1 MSSSN
6 SSEQR
11 SFLLPDWNN
20 THTVIETDR
29 EGSTDTMST
38 SQPGKQERKGSFFKL
53 IDSFASEIGTLK
65 KEMGKK
71 TEPAEGDH
79 NTDTLLGLGE
89 EVGGLFLQAS
99 PCAGMGAGLARAR
112 DSGYDSL
119 HRRLSVLDRL
129 VQTHAVWLQLGL
141 SHQDAIHILQSQPTG
156 TFVVRKSTSLQRKVI
171 SLRMDKESAVPVKD
185 FPVKES
191 QYTFSLVGS
200 GLSFADLFRLV
211 AFCCISR
218 DVLPFTLKLP
228 EAIASA
234 RTSADLEEVAKL
246 GAGFWDAQCCHR
258 RKDSVSLSGI
268 AAPERPPPPA
278 QRPVSSATNPGRP
291 RLLTRTPSELECCQ
305 PNGALCFINPLFIKV
320 HQPDGDHSTASN
332 PSGTAKQ
339 GLREETV
346 SDSLET
352 NNTDTQHPCSH
363 QVCSSEKSDSSQFA
377 QSNLQSLDRNTGL
390 PDIDSQTSISSS
402 QKLSPADSVPRS
414 PPPRPPPPR
423 IVLQRSAPPLQQ
435 RSMPEK
441 IAWIN
446 VPNEKMEE
454 RERERGSLLSRLGSS
469 LSISP
474 SSSPPKRFSISSPIS
489 IPLPSLPISLSSLS
503 SSPRRAKASP
513 SSSQED
519 AQCHLALEDQTI
531 EKALI
536 RAGLSRCNATRTST
550 QDSSS
555 PPDPSLMTSSK
566 EADETG
572 GEEEEVGEECS
583 GCGQRLSDMSLST
596 DSSDSLDFSQSS
608 AFFLPPLHDPS
619 PPTVADFNTHLPL
632 SLPPSQLPYCSM
644 EDDDDEEDEEEEE
657 PDYGV
662 SLESDQDQ
670 DQDLTMVPPGH
681 RTKRRPSASAL
692 VLQKALRGHLRKMSG
707 VFNSLLTPEKRAI
720 RRVLELSRDKGSYFG
735 CLVQD
740 YLSYMSEGAGTQAWQ
755 GYASGLELLQTLRQF
770 ITQMKSYLRQSS
782 ELEPPL
788 ESLIPEDQIDQVLEK
803 AMHKCLL
810 KSLKPVV
817 SAALQEFQ
825 VRSGEWQELKENL
838 ALAKARQPQEMGVA
852 DTLPPDPVA
861 IEKIKHKFHTMSKL
875 YSPEKKVS
883 MLLRVCKLIYTIMED
898 NSGRLYGADDF
909 LPMLT
914 YVLAQC
920 DMPQLDNEILYM
932 MELLDPS
939 LLHGEG
945 GYYLTSAY
953 GAMSLIRNFQEEQA
967 ARVLSS
973 ETRNTLHQWH
983 RRRTTQRSAPSI
995 DDFQNYLRVA
1005 LQELDS
1011 GCTAKT
1017 IQVRPYAS
1025 VEEVC
1030 RLCAQ
1035 KFKVSDPEN
1044 YGLFLLMEG
1053 SSQQLAPDTHPQKI
1067 KAELLSRTQATPF
1080 HFVFRRV
1087 AKSDASPTDPPDLT
1101 PNLNSL
1107 TVAADPHANIN
1118 QLSIDMSAPSRQPTL
1133 SSGLSPTLSLSLPP
1147 SHINSNTI
1155 SL

>member
-1 MSSSN
+1 MSNLFNTTDPLADSSAG
-6 SSEQR
+6 
-11 SFLLPDWNN
+11 
-20 THTVIETDR
+20 TDR
-29 EGSTDTMST
+29 EACTDNMST
-38 SQPGKQERKGSFFKL
+38 STTGQPCKQERKGSFFKL
-53 IDSFASEIGTLK
+53 IDSFAWEIGTLK

-79 NTDTLLGLGE
+79 KTDTLLGLGE

-99 PCAGMGAGLARAR
+99 PCSGMGAGLAGAR

-129 VQTHAVWLQLGL
+129 VHT
-141 SHQDAIHILQSQPTG
+141 HILQSRPTG
-156 TFVVRKSTSLQRKVI
+156 TFVVRKSTSLQKKVI
-171 SLRMDKESAVPVKD
+171 SLRMDKNYTVPVKD

-191 QYTFSLVGS
+191 QYTFSLEGS

-246 GAGFWDAQCCHR
+246 GAGFWDAQLCHR
-258 RKDSVSLSGI
+258 RKGSLSLSGI
-268 AAPERPPPPA
+268 AAPDRPPPPA
-278 QRPVSSATNPGRP
+278 QRPVSLATIPGRP
-291 RLLTRTPSELECCQ
+291 QLRTRTPSELECCQ
-305 PNGALCFINPLFIKV
+305 SNGALCFINPLFLKV
-320 HQPDGDHSTASN
+320 HQPDSDDSSTSIL
-332 PSGTAKQ
+332 PGTAKQ
-339 GLREETV
+339 GLREEPI
-346 SDSLET
+346 SNSLET
-352 NNTDTQHPCSH
+352 NSKDTQHSGP
-363 QVCSSEKSDSSQFA
+363 QVCCSDHSDSSQSG
-377 QSNLQSLDRNTGL
+377 QSNLQSLGRTTELQDDNSETG
-390 PDIDSQTSISSS
+390 SSS
-402 QKLSPADSVPRS
+402 QKLSVADTVSRS

-423 IVLQRSAPPLQQ
+423 FAPRRSAPPLRK

-441 IAWIN
+441 IPWIN
-446 VPNEKMEE
+446 VPKDKGEE
-454 RERERGSLLSRLGSS
+454 RERGSSLLSRLGSS

-474 SSSPPKRFSISSPIS
+474 SSSPPKRLSISSPIS
-489 IPLPSLPISLSSLS
+489 IPRPSLPISLSSLS

-536 RAGLSRCNATRTST
+536 RAELSRRNLTRTPA

-555 PPDPSLMTSSK
+555 PPDPSLITTGK
-566 EADETG
+566 RAEVTG
-572 GEEEEVGEECS
+572 GEEEAVEECS
-583 GCGQRLSDMSLST
+583 GGGQRLSDMSIST

-632 SLPPSQLPYCSM
+632 SLPPSHLPYCSM
-644 EDDDDEEDEEEEE
+644 EEDDDDEDDEDEEE

-692 VLQKALRGHLRKMSG
+692 VLQNALRGHLRKMSG

-720 RRVLELSRDKGSYFG
+720 RRVMELSRDKGSYFG
-735 CLVQD
+735 SLVQD
-740 YLSYMSEGAGTQAWQ
+740 YLSYMGEGAGTQAWQ
-755 GYASGLELLQTLRQF
+755 GYASGLELVQTLRQF

-782 ELEPPL
+782 ELEPPI
-788 ESLIPEDQIDQVLEK
+788 ESLIPEDQIDRVLEK
-803 AMHKCLL
+803 AMHKCVL
-810 KSLKPVV
+810 KPLKPVV
-817 SAALQEFQ
+817 SVALKEFQ
-825 VRSGEWQELKENL
+825 VRSGAWQELKENL
-838 ALAKARQPQEMGVA
+838 SLAKARQPQEMGVA
-852 DTLPPDPVA
+852 DALPPDPLA

-875 YSPEKKVS
+875 YSPEKKVT

-973 ETRNTLHQWH
+973 ETRDTLHQWH

-1017 IQVRPYAS
+1017 LQVRPYAT

-1030 RLCAQ
+1030 QLCAY
-1035 KFKVSDPEN
+1035 KFKVPDPEN

-1053 SSQQLAPDTHPQKI
+1053 SSQQLAPDNHPQKI
-1067 KAELLSRTQATPF
+1067 KAELHSRSQATPF
-1080 HFVFRRV
+1080 HFVFRRI
-1087 AKSDASPTDPPDLT
+1087 ATSDTSPSAPLDPT
-1101 PNLNSL
+1101 PNLNDL
-1107 TVAADPHANIN
+1107 TVTSAAQANLN
-1118 QLSIDMSAPSRQPTL
+1118 ELSTDLSPPTPQPAL
-1133 SSGLSPTLSLSLPP
+1133 STGLSPALSLSLPP
-1147 SHINSNTI
+1147 SHLSGDSI
-1155 SL
+1155 SI

>member
-1 MSSSN
+1 
-6 SSEQR
+6 
-11 SFLLPDWNN
+11 
-20 THTVIETDR
+20 
-29 EGSTDTMST
+29 MST
-38 SQPGKQERKGSFFKL
+38 GTISHPCKQERKGSFLKL
-53 IDSFASEIGTLK
+53 IDSFAWEIGTLK

-79 NTDTLLGLGE
+79 KTDTLLGLGE

-99 PCAGMGAGLARAR
+99 PCAGIKAGLAGAR
-112 DSGYDSL
+112 DSGYDSF

-129 VQTHAVWLQLGL
+129 VHTHAVWLQLGL
-141 SHQDAIHILQSQPTG
+141 SHQEATHILQSQPTG
-156 TFVVRKSTSLQRKVI
+156 TFVMRRSTSLQRKVI
-171 SLRMDKESAVPVKD
+171 SLRMDKDSAVPVKD
-185 FPVKES
+185 FSVKES
-191 QYTFSLVGS
+191 QYTFSLEGS

-234 RTSADLEEVAKL
+234 RTSADLEAVAKL
-246 GAGFWDAQCCHR
+246 GAGFWDAQLCHR
-258 RKDSVSLSGI
+258 RTGSVSSSGTT
-268 AAPERPPPPA
+268 APDRPPPPA
-278 QRPVSSATNPGRP
+278 HRTVSSATSPGPPQLR
-291 RLLTRTPSELECCQ
+291 TRTPSELECCQ
-305 PNGALCFINPLFIKV
+305 SNGALCFINPLFLKV
-320 HQPDGDHSTASN
+320 HQPDSATSDPVGA
-332 PSGTAKQ
+332 AEQ
-339 GLREETV
+339 GLRENPV
-346 SDSLET
+346 SNSLET
-352 NNTDTQHPCSH
+352 NKDTQLCCSNSP
-363 QVCSSEKSDSSQFA
+363 QVCSSDHGDSSQSG
-377 QSNLQSLDRNTGL
+377 QSNPQSLGSTELKDDNSET
-390 PDIDSQTSISSS
+390 SSS
-402 QKLSPADSVPRS
+402 NQRPSAADGVPRS

-423 IVLQRSAPPLQQ
+423 FAVRSSAPPVRQ

-441 IAWIN
+441 ISWIN
-446 VPNEKMEE
+446 IPKEKVEE
-454 RERERGSLLSRLGSS
+454 RERGSSLLSRLGSS
-469 LSISP
+469 LNISP
-474 SSSPPKRFSISSPIS
+474 SSSPPKRLSISSPIS
-489 IPLPSLPISLSSLS
+489 IPRPSLPISLSSLS
-503 SSPRRAKASP
+503 SSPRRAKASPSP

-536 RAGLSRCNATRTST
+536 RAKLSQHNATRTPA
-550 QDSSS
+550 QESSS
-555 PPDPSLMTSSK
+555 PPQPSLMTTNK
-566 EADETG
+566 RAEVT
-572 GEEEEVGEECS
+572 GEEEEAGEECS
-583 GCGQRLSDMSLST
+583 GGGQRLSDMSLST

-632 SLPPSQLPYCSM
+632 SLPPSHLPYCSM
-644 EDDDDEEDEEEEE
+644 EEDDDDEDDEDEEE

-720 RRVLELSRDKGSYFG
+720 RRVVELSRDKGSYFG
-735 CLVQD
+735 SLVQD
-740 YLSYMSEGAGTQAWQ
+740 YLSYMGEGAGTQAWQ

-782 ELEPPL
+782 ELEPPI
-788 ESLIPEDQIDQVLEK
+788 ESLIPEDQIDRVLEK
-803 AMHKCLL
+803 AMHKCV
-810 KSLKPVV
+810 LKPLKLVV
-817 SAALQEFQ
+817 SMALHEFQ
-825 VRSGEWQELKENL
+825 VRSGAWLELKENL
-838 ALAKARQPQEMGVA
+838 SLAKARQPQEMGVS

-875 YSPEKKVS
+875 YSPEKKVT

-920 DMPQLDNEILYM
+920 DMPQLDDEILYM

-973 ETRNTLHQWH
+973 ETRDTLHQWH

-1017 IQVRPYAS
+1017 LQVRPYATA
-1025 VEEVC
+1025 EEVC
-1030 RLCAQ
+1030 QVCAY
-1035 KFKVSDPEN
+1035 KFKVPDPEN

-1067 KAELLSRTQATPF
+1067 KAELHSRSQAAPF
-1080 HFVFRRV
+1080 HFVFRRI
-1087 AKSDASPTDPPDLT
+1087 AKSNASASAPLDPT
-1101 PNLNSL
+1101 PNLNEL
-1107 TVAADPHANIN
+1107 TVTSDPPANLN
-1118 QLSIDMSAPSRQPTL
+1118 DLSIDLSAPSPQPAL
-1133 SSGLSPTLSLSLPP
+1133 SCGLSPSLSLSLPP
-1147 SHINSNTI
+1147 SHLNGDSI
-1155 SL
+1155 SI

>member
-1 MSSSN
+1 
-6 SSEQR
+6 
-11 SFLLPDWNN
+11 
-20 THTVIETDR
+20 
-29 EGSTDTMST
+29 MST
-38 SQPGKQERKGSFFKL
+38 SNISLPSKRDSKGSFFKVCVTL
-53 IDSFASEIGTLK
+53 SSQKHPYKQSCAQHASGRDCPSLTS
-65 KEMGKK
+65 
-71 TEPAEGDH
+71 
-79 NTDTLLGLGE
+79 

-99 PCAGMGAGLARAR
+99 PCAGIGGGLAGAR

-129 VQTHAVWLQLGL
+129 VHTHTVWLQLGL
-141 SHQDAIHILQSQPTG
+141 SHEEAMHILQNEPAG
-156 TFVVRKSTSLQRKVI
+156 TFVVRKSASLQKKVI
-171 SLRMDKESAVPVKD
+171 SLRMDKDSSVPVKD

-191 QYTFSLVGS
+191 QYTFSLEGS
-200 GLSFADLFRLV
+200 GLSFADLFRLM

-234 RTSADLEEVAKL
+234 RTFSDLEEVAKL
-246 GAGFWDAQCCHR
+246 GAGFWDVPLCRR
-258 RKDSVSLSGI
+258 RKSSVSLTGT
-268 AAPERPPPPA
+268 AAPDRPPPPA
-278 QRPVSSATNPGRP
+278 HRPVSSTATSGRP
-291 RLLTRTPSELECCQ
+291 RLQTRTPSELECCQ
-305 PNGALCFINPLFIKV
+305 ANGALCFINPLFLKV
-320 HQPDGDHSTASN
+320 HQPDDNQSFTPNIPDTGKNAELHTST
-332 PSGTAKQ
+332 
-339 GLREETV
+339 
-346 SDSLET
+346 
-352 NNTDTQHPCSH
+352 SH
-363 QVCSSEKSDSSQFA
+363 
-377 QSNLQSLDRNTGL
+377 
-390 PDIDSQTSISSS
+390 
-402 QKLSPADSVPRS
+402 KLSGLESVTRF

-423 IVLQRSAPPLQQ
+423 FTAQQTAPPVRQ

-441 IAWIN
+441 ICWIK
-446 VPNEKMEE
+446 EKVEE
-454 RERERGSLLSRLGSS
+454 RERGSSLLSRLGSS

-474 SSSPPKRFSISSPIS
+474 SSCPPKRLSISSPIS
-489 IPLPSLPISLSSLS
+489 IPRPSLPLSLPSLS
-503 SSPRRAKASP
+503 SSPRRTKASP
-513 SSSQED
+513 TSSLED
-519 AQCHLALEDQTI
+519 AQCQRALEDDTI
-531 EKALI
+531 EKALM
-536 RAGLSRCNATRTST
+536 RAKLSRQKAL
-550 QDSSS
+550 
-555 PPDPSLMTSSK
+555 PS
-566 EADETG
+566 
-572 GEEEEVGEECS
+572 EEERVDECS
-583 GCGQRLSDMSLST
+583 GGSQRLSDMSLST

-608 AFFLPPLHDPS
+608 AFFMPPMHDPS
-619 PPTVADFNTHLPL
+619 PPT
-632 SLPPSQLPYCSM
+632 
-644 EDDDDEEDEEEEE
+644 EDEDDEEEH
-657 PDYGV
+657 DYGV

-692 VLQKALRGHLRKMSG
+692 VLQKALRGHLRKVSG

-720 RRVLELSRDKGSYFG
+720 RKVVELSRDKSSYFG
-735 CLVQD
+735 SLVQD
-740 YLSYMSEGAGTQAWQ
+740 YLSYMGEGAGTQAWQ
-755 GYASGLELLQTLRQF
+755 GYDSGLDLLQTLRQF

-782 ELEPPL
+782 EMEPPI

-803 AMHKCLL
+803 AMHKCV
-810 KSLKPVV
+810 LKPLKAVV
-817 SAALQEFQ
+817 SSALQEFQ
-825 VRSGEWQELKENL
+825 IRSGEWQELKENL
-838 ALAKARQPQEMGVA
+838 SQAKARQPQEMGVA
-852 DTLPPDPVA
+852 DAQPPDTVA
-861 IEKIKHKFHTMSKL
+861 IEKIKHKFHTMCKL

-953 GAMSLIRNFQEEQA
+953 GAMSLIKNFQEEQA

-1017 IQVRPYAS
+1017 LQVQPYAT

-1030 RLCAQ
+1030 QLCAR

-1067 KAELLSRTQATPF
+1067 KAELHSRPQAGPF
-1080 HFVFRRV
+1080 YFVFRRV
-1087 AKSDASPTDPPDLT
+1087 
-1101 PNLNSL
+1101 LNSGF
-1107 TVAADPHANIN
+1107 NGN
-1118 QLSIDMSAPSRQPTL
+1118 Q
-1133 SSGLSPTLSLSLPP
+1133 
-1147 SHINSNTI
+1147 
-1155 SL
+1155 

>member
-1 MSSSN
+1 MSISSPRK
-6 SSEQR
+6 E
-11 SFLLPDWNN
+11 
-20 THTVIETDR
+20 
-29 EGSTDTMST
+29 
-38 SQPGKQERKGSFFKL
+38 ERKGSFFKL
-53 IDSFASEIGTLK
+53 IDSFAWEIGTLK

-71 TEPAEGDH
+71 TKPAEGDK
-79 NTDTLLGLGE
+79 TDPLLGLGD
-89 EVGGLFLQAS
+89 EVGGLFLPAS
-99 PCAGMGAGLARAR
+99 PRAGIGAGQAGAR

-129 VQTHAVWLQLGL
+129 VHTHAVWLQLSL
-141 SHQDAIHILQSQPTG
+141 SHQDATRILQSQPTG
-156 TFVVRKSTSLQRKVI
+156 TFVVRKSSSLQRKVL
-171 SLRMDKESAVPVKD
+171 SLRMDKDSEVPVKD
-185 FPVKES
+185 FLVKES
-191 QYTFSLVGS
+191 QYTFSLEGS

-246 GAGFWDAQCCHR
+246 GAGFWDAQVCNR
-258 RKDSVSLSGI
+258 RKGSASSAAVS
-268 AAPERPPPPA
+268 APSRPPPPLPRSVSLTISPE
-278 QRPVSSATNPGRP
+278 RPQ
-291 RLLTRTPSELECCQ
+291 LLTRTPSELECCQ
-305 PNGALCFINPLFIKV
+305 SNGALCFINPLFIKV
-320 HQPDGDHSTASN
+320 HQPEGDHDTTSD
-332 PSGTAKQ
+332 PSKQ
-339 GLREETV
+339 GLTEELV
-346 SDSLET
+346 SNSQET
-352 NNTDTQHPCSH
+352 NNKDPQHSERGCP
-363 QVCSSEKSDSSQFA
+363 QVCSSEHSEGGQSD
-377 QSNLQSLDRNTGL
+377 QSNLHSLSENTEVQ
-390 PDIDSQTSISSS
+390 DDTSETSSSDQKRSDSIS
-402 QKLSPADSVPRS
+402 RS
-414 PPPRPPPPR
+414 PPPRPPPPHFA
-423 IVLQRSAPPLQQ
+423 QRRPGPPPRQ

-441 IAWIN
+441 IPWIK
-446 VPNEKMEE
+446 VPKEKVEE
-454 RERERGSLLSRLGSS
+454 RERGSSLLSRLGSS

-474 SSSPPKRFSISSPIS
+474 SSSPPKRLSISSPIS
-489 IPLPSLPISLSSLS
+489 IPRPSLPISLSSLS
-503 SSPRRAKASP
+503 SSPRRTKASP
-513 SSSQED
+513 SSSLED
-519 AQCHLALEDQTI
+519 AQCHLALEEQTI
-531 EKALI
+531 EKALL
-536 RAGLSRCNATRTST
+536 RAKLSQQNSSKTPN

-555 PPDPSLMTSSK
+555 PSDPSLLTTRK
-566 EADETG
+566 VAELTR
-572 GEEEEVGEECS
+572 GEEETREECS
-583 GCGQRLSDMSLST
+583 GGGQRLSDMSLST
-596 DSSDSLDFSQSS
+596 DSSDSLDFSQCS

-632 SLPPSQLPYCSM
+632 SIPPSHLPYCSM
-644 EDDDDEEDEEEEE
+644 EEDDDDEDDEDEEE

-670 DQDLTMVPPGH
+670 DQDLTMVPPNH
-681 RTKRRPSASAL
+681 RVKRRPSASAL
-692 VLQKALRGHLRKMSG
+692 VLQKALKGRLRKMSG

-720 RRVLELSRDKGSYFG
+720 RRVVELSRDRGTYFG

-740 YLSYMSEGAGTQAWQ
+740 YLSYMGEGAGTQAWQ
-755 GYASGLELLQTLRQF
+755 GYAGGLELLQTIRQF

-782 ELEPPL
+782 ELEPPI

-803 AMHKCLL
+803 AMHKCV
-810 KSLKPVV
+810 LKPLKPIV
-817 SAALQEFQ
+817 SVALKEFQ

-838 ALAKARQPQEMGVA
+838 SLAKAKHPQEMGVA

-861 IEKIKHKFHTMSKL
+861 LEKIKHKFHTMSKL
-875 YSPEKKVS
+875 YSPEKKVT

-973 ETRNTLHQWH
+973 ETRDTLHQWH
-983 RRRTTQRSAPSI
+983 RRRTMQRSAPSI

-1017 IQVRPYAS
+1017 LQVRPYGT

-1030 RLCAQ
+1030 QLCAQ

-1044 YGLFLLMEG
+1044 YGLFLLVEG

-1067 KAELLSRTQATPF
+1067 KAELHSRSQATPF
-1080 HFVFRRV
+1080 HFVYRRV
-1087 AKSDASPTDPPDLT
+1087 AASSSDSSSSAPLDTRS
-1101 PNLNSL
+1101 NLNNL
-1107 TVAADPHANIN
+1107 TVTSDPKANLN
-1118 QLSIDMSAPSRQPTL
+1118 DLSIDLSDSSLQPAL
-1133 SSGLSPTLSLSLPP
+1133 NQGLSRPLSLSLPP
-1147 SHINSNTI
+1147 SHLNGNSI
-1155 SL
+1155 SI

>member
-1 MSSSN
+1 
-6 SSEQR
+6 
-11 SFLLPDWNN
+11 
-20 THTVIETDR
+20 
-29 EGSTDTMST
+29 MST
-38 SQPGKQERKGSFFKL
+38 STISQPCKQERKGSFFKL
-53 IDSFASEIGTLK
+53 IDSFAWEIGTLK

-71 TEPAEGDH
+71 KEPQEDH
-79 NTDTLLGLGE
+79 KTDPLLGLGE

-99 PCAGMGAGLARAR
+99 PCAGIGVGLAGAR

-129 VQTHAVWLQLGL
+129 VHTHAVWLQLGL
-141 SHQDAIHILQSQPTG
+141 SHQDAMRVLQSQPTG
-156 TFVVRKSTSLQRKVI
+156 TFVVRKSSSLQRKVI
-171 SLRMDKESAVPVKD
+171 SVRMNKDSVVPVKD

-234 RTSADLEEVAKL
+234 KTSADLEVVAKL
-246 GAGFWDAQCCHR
+246 GAGFWDAQACHR
-258 RKDSVSLSGI
+258 RKGSVSYSGI
-268 AAPERPPPPA
+268 AAPERPPPP
-278 QRPVSSATNPGRP
+278 VSSATSPGRP
-291 RLLTRTPSELECCQ
+291 RLLTRTPSDLECSQ
-305 PNGALCFINPLFIKV
+305 SNGALCFINPLFIKV
-320 HQPDGDHSTASN
+320 HQPDGDHSTTSN
-332 PSGTAKQ
+332 PSGTAKR
-339 GLREETV
+339 GLREEPV
-346 SDSLET
+346 SDILET
-352 NNTDTQHPCSH
+352 NNKDSQHACGDSP
-363 QVCSSEKSDSSQFA
+363 QVSSSDQSDSSQSG
-377 QSNLQSLDRNTGL
+377 QGDLQSFDRNTELQDDNG
-390 PDIDSQTSISSS
+390 QTSSSS
-402 QKLSPADSVPRS
+402 GQKISAKDSVRRS
-414 PPPRPPPPR
+414 PPPRPPLPL
-423 IVLQRSAPPLQQ
+423 IVSQRSAPVLRQ

-441 IAWIN
+441 IPWIN
-446 VPNEKMEE
+446 VPKEKAEE
-454 RERERGSLLSRLGSS
+454 RERGSSLLSRLGSS

-474 SSSPPKRFSISSPIS
+474 SSSPPKRLNISSPIS
-489 IPLPSLPISLSSLS
+489 IPRPSLAISLSSLS
-503 SSPRRAKASP
+503 SSPRRVKASP

-531 EKALI
+531 QKALM
-536 RAGLSRCNATRTST
+536 RARLCQLNATNTPA
-550 QDSSS
+550 QESSS
-555 PPDPSLMTSSK
+555 PIDPTLMTTSK
-566 EADETG
+566 QAGVTG
-572 GEEEEVGEECS
+572 GDEEEAGEECS
-583 GCGQRLSDMSLST
+583 GGGQRLSDMSLST
-596 DSSDSLDFSQSS
+596 DSSDSLDLSQSS
-608 AFFLPPLHDPS
+608 VFFLPALHDPS
-619 PPTVADFNTHLPL
+619 PPTVADFDTHLPL
-632 SLPPSQLPYCSM
+632 SLPPSHLPCCSTEDDDDD
-644 EDDDDEEDEEEEE
+644 EDDDDEEEA
-657 PDYGV
+657 DYGV

-720 RRVLELSRDKGSYFG
+720 RRVVELSRDKGSYFG

-740 YLSYMSEGAGTQAWQ
+740 YLSYMGEGAGTQAWQ
-755 GYASGLELLQTLRQF
+755 SYASGLELLQTLRQF

-782 ELEPPL
+782 ELEPPI
-788 ESLIPEDQIDQVLEK
+788 ESLIPEDQIDRVLEK
-803 AMHKCLL
+803 AMHKCIL
-810 KSLKPVV
+810 KTLKPVV
-817 SAALQEFQ
+817 SVALQEFQ
-825 VRSGEWQELKENL
+825 VRSGEWQELRENL

-852 DTLPPDPVA
+852 DTPPPDPVA

-875 YSPEKKVS
+875 YSPEKKVT

-973 ETRNTLHQWH
+973 ETRDTLHQWH

-1017 IQVRPYAS
+1017 LQVRPYAS

-1035 KFKVSDPEN
+1035 KFKVADPEN

-1067 KAELLSRTQATPF
+1067 KAELHSRSQATPF
-1080 HFVFRRV
+1080 HFVFRRL
-1087 AKSDASPTDPPDLT
+1087 ANGNASSPAPLDLLSNLNDLT
-1101 PNLNSL
+1101 VTSDPKANLN
-1107 TVAADPHANIN
+1107 N
-1118 QLSIDMSAPSRQPTL
+1118 LSMDLSAPSSQLAL
-1133 SSGLSPTLSLSLPP
+1133 SSGLSPSLGLSLPP
-1147 SHINSNTI
+1147 SHLNGNSI
-1155 SL
+1155 SI

>member
-1 MSSSN
+1 
-6 SSEQR
+6 
-11 SFLLPDWNN
+11 
-20 THTVIETDR
+20 
-29 EGSTDTMST
+29 
-38 SQPGKQERKGSFFKL
+38 
-53 IDSFASEIGTLK
+53 
-65 KEMGKK
+65 MGNK

-99 PCAGMGAGLARAR
+99 PCAGMGAGPAGAR

-129 VQTHAVWLQLGL
+129 VHTHAVWLQLGL
-141 SHQDAIHILQSQPTG
+141 SRHNATRILQSQPTG
-156 TFVVRKSTSLQRKVI
+156 TFVVRKSSSLQKKVI
-171 SLRMDKESAVPVKD
+171 SLRMDKDSAVPVKD

-191 QYTFSLVGS
+191 QYTFSLEGS

-246 GAGFWDAQCCHR
+246 GAGFWEGNQLCH
-258 RKDSVSLSGI
+258 KTKGSVSGI
-268 AAPERPPPPA
+268 GAPDRPPPPS
-278 QRPVSSATNPGRP
+278 QSTVSLATTPGYPQLR
-291 RLLTRTPSELECCQ
+291 TRTPSELDCCQ
-305 PNGALCFINPLFIKV
+305 SNGALCFINPLFIKV
-320 HQPDGDHSTASN
+320 HQPDGDTASGS
-332 PSGTAKQ
+332 SGTTKQ
-339 GLREETV
+339 GLREEPVRSNLDT
-346 SDSLET
+346 D
-352 NNTDTQHPCSH
+352 NKDTQRSDD
-363 QVCSSEKSDSSQFA
+363 CSSDHSDSSQA
-377 QSNLQSLDRNTGL
+377 RQSNLQSLGRNTGL
-390 PDIDSQTSISSS
+390 QDDNSESSNSSS
-402 QKLSPADSVPRS
+402 QKLSTADSVSRS
-414 PPPRPPPPR
+414 PPPRPPPPHFTSR
-423 IVLQRSAPPLQQ
+423 RSARPLRQ

-441 IAWIN
+441 ISWIN
-446 VPNEKMEE
+446 VPKEKVEE
-454 RERERGSLLSRLGSS
+454 RERERERGSSLLSRLGSS

-474 SSSPPKRFSISSPIS
+474 SSSPPKRLSISSPIS
-489 IPLPSLPISLSSLS
+489 IPRPSLPISLSSLS
-503 SSPRRAKASP
+503 SSPRRVKASP

-519 AQCHLALEDQTI
+519 AQCHLALEEQTI
-531 EKALI
+531 EKALK
-536 RAGLSRCNATRTST
+536 RAKLRNTSRTSD

-555 PPDPSLMTSSK
+555 PPDPSLTTSKPSVV
-566 EADETG
+566 A
-572 GEEEEVGEECS
+572 GEEEEAVKQCGS
-583 GCGQRLSDMSLST
+583 GGQRLSDMSIST

-632 SLPPSQLPYCSM
+632 SLPPPHLPYCSM
-644 EDDDDEEDEEEEE
+644 EEDDDDEDDEDEEE

-692 VLQKALRGHLRKMSG
+692 VLQKALRGQLRKMSG

-720 RRVLELSRDKGSYFG
+720 RRVVELSRDKGSYFG

-740 YLSYMSEGAGTQAWQ
+740 YLSYMGEGAGTQAWQ

-782 ELEPPL
+782 ELEPPI
-788 ESLIPEDQIDQVLEK
+788 ESLIPEDQIDRVLEK
-803 AMHKCLL
+803 AMHKCVL

-817 SAALQEFQ
+817 SVALQEFQ

-838 ALAKARQPQEMGVA
+838 SLAKARPPQEMGVA
-852 DTLPPDPVA
+852 DTLPPDPMA
-861 IEKIKHKFHTMSKL
+861 IEKIKHKFLTMSKL
-875 YSPEKKVS
+875 YSPEKKVT

-953 GAMSLIRNFQEEQA
+953 GAMSLIRNIQEEQA

-973 ETRNTLHQWH
+973 ETRDTLHQWH
-983 RRRTTQRSAPSI
+983 RRRTTQRSAPSF

-1017 IQVRPYAS
+1017 LQVRPYAT

-1030 RLCAQ
+1030 QLCAH

-1044 YGLFLLMEG
+1044 YSLFLVVEG

-1067 KAELLSRTQATPF
+1067 KAELHSRSQATPF

-1087 AKSDASPTDPPDLT
+1087 ANLKTSSSPAPPNPTLNLNDLT
-1101 PNLNSL
+1101 VTSDSQANLNDLSM
-1107 TVAADPHANIN
+1107 DP
-1118 QLSIDMSAPSRQPTL
+1118 SAPSAQPSL
-1133 SSGLSPTLSLSLPP
+1133 SLSPTLSLSLPP
-1147 SHINSNTI
+1147 SHLNGNSI
-1155 SL
+1155 SI

>member
-1 MSSSN
+1 
-6 SSEQR
+6 
-11 SFLLPDWNN
+11 
-20 THTVIETDR
+20 
-29 EGSTDTMST
+29 MST
-38 SQPGKQERKGSFFKL
+38 ISPPCKQEKRGSFFKL
-53 IDSFASEIGTLK
+53 IDSFAWEIGTLK

-71 TEPAEGDH
+71 TEQSEGD
-79 NTDTLLGLGE
+79 NKTDPLLGLGE
-89 EVGGLFLQAS
+89 EVGGLFLPAS
-99 PCAGMGAGLARAR
+99 PRAGIGAGQAGAR

-129 VQTHAVWLQLGL
+129 VHTHAVWLQLGL
-141 SHQDAIHILQSQPTG
+141 SHQHATRLLQSQPTA

-171 SLRMDKESAVPVKD
+171 SVRMDKDSEVPVKD

-191 QYTFSLVGS
+191 QYTFSLEGS

-246 GAGFWDAQCCHR
+246 GAGFWDAQFCHR
-258 RKDSVSLSGI
+258 RKVSASSAAI
-268 AAPERPPPPA
+268 AAPSRPPPPSP
-278 QRPVSSATNPGRP
+278 RPVSITTSPESP
-291 RLLTRTPSELECCQ
+291 QLQTRTPSELECCQ
-305 PNGALCFINPLFIKV
+305 SNGALCFINPLFIKV
-320 HQPDGDHSTASN
+320 HQPEGDHSTTSN
-332 PSGTAKQ
+332 PSGTVKKVQ
-339 GLREETV
+339 TEEPGGN
-346 SDSLET
+346 SLET
-352 NNTDTQHPCSH
+352 NNSEIQQCP
-363 QVCSSEKSDSSQFA
+363 QVCSSVHSDSD
-377 QSNLQSLDRNTGL
+377 QSGQSDLQSLSRNTKVK
-390 PDIDSQTSISSS
+390 DDSSETSNRKPSS
-402 QKLSPADSVPRS
+402 ADNIPRS
-414 PPPRPPPPR
+414 APPRPPPPHFA
-423 IVLQRSAPPLQQ
+423 QRGSGPPPRQ

-441 IAWIN
+441 ISWIK
-446 VPNEKMEE
+446 VPKDKAEE
-454 RERERGSLLSRLGSS
+454 RERGGSLLSRLGSS

-474 SSSPPKRFSISSPIS
+474 SSSPPKRLSISSPIS
-489 IPLPSLPISLSSLS
+489 IPRPSLPISLSSLS
-503 SSPRRAKASP
+503 SSPRRTKASP

-519 AQCHLALEDQTI
+519 AQCHLALEEQTI
-531 EKALI
+531 EKALL
-536 RAGLSRCNATRTST
+536 RARLSQQTSSKSPD

-555 PPDPSLMTSSK
+555 PSDPSQLTTRK
-566 EADETG
+566 RAELTG
-572 GEEEEVGEECS
+572 GEEEKGKECS
-583 GCGQRLSDMSLST
+583 GGGQRLSDMSLST
-596 DSSDSLDFSQSS
+596 DSSDSLDFSQCS

-619 PPTVADFNTHLPL
+619 PPTIADFNTHLPL
-632 SLPPSQLPYCSM
+632 SIPPSHLPYCSM
-644 EDDDDEEDEEEEE
+644 EEDDDDDDDEEEEE

-681 RTKRRPSASAL
+681 RTKRRPSAGAL
-692 VLQKALRGHLRKMSG
+692 VLQKALKGHLRKMSG

-720 RRVLELSRDKGSYFG
+720 RKVVELSRDRGTYFG

-740 YLSYMSEGAGTQAWQ
+740 YLSYMGEGAGTQAWQ

-770 ITQMKSYLRQSS
+770 ITQMKSYLQQSS
-782 ELEPPL
+782 ELEPPI

-803 AMHKCLL
+803 AMHKCV
-810 KSLKPVV
+810 LKPLKPIV
-817 SAALQEFQ
+817 SAALREFQ
-825 VRSGEWQELKENL
+825 VRNGEWQELKENL

-875 YSPEKKVS
+875 YSPEKKVT

-953 GAMSLIRNFQEEQA
+953 GAMSLIKNFQEEQA

-973 ETRNTLHQWH
+973 ETRDTLHQWH
-983 RRRTTQRSAPSI
+983 RRRTMQRSAPSF

-1017 IQVRPYAS
+1017 LQVRPYAT

-1030 RLCAQ
+1030 QLCAH

-1067 KAELLSRTQATPF
+1067 KAELHSRSQATPF

-1087 AKSDASPTDPPDLT
+1087 ASSNTSSSAPPDTT
-1101 PNLNSL
+1101 PNLNDLTATSDHRDNLNDLGRELSDPSL
-1107 TVAADPHANIN
+1107 QPA
-1118 QLSIDMSAPSRQPTL
+1118 LSL
-1133 SSGLSPTLSLSLPP
+1133 GLSPHLSLSLPP
-1147 SHINSNTI
+1147 SHLNGNSI
-1155 SL
+1155 SI

>member
-1 MSSSN
+1 
-6 SSEQR
+6 
-11 SFLLPDWNN
+11 
-20 THTVIETDR
+20 
-29 EGSTDTMST
+29 MST
-38 SQPGKQERKGSFFKL
+38 STTSQPCKQERKGSFFQL
-53 IDSFASEIGTLK
+53 IDSFAWEIGTLK

-71 TEPAEGDH
+71 AEPAEGDQT
-79 NTDTLLGLGE
+79 TDTLLGLDK
-89 EVGGLFLQAS
+89 EVEGLFLQAS
-99 PCAGMGAGLARAR
+99 PCAGIGAGLAGAR

-129 VQTHAVWLQLGL
+129 VHTHAVWLQLGL
-141 SHQDAIHILQSQPTG
+141 SHQDATRILQIQPTG
-156 TFVVRKSTSLQRKVI
+156 TFMVRKSTSLQRKVI
-171 SLRMDKESAVPVKD
+171 SLRMDKDSAVPVKD

-191 QYTFSLVGS
+191 QYTFSLEGS

-246 GAGFWDAQCCHR
+246 GTGFWDAQLCHR
-258 RKDSVSLSGI
+258 TKGSVSLAGI
-268 AAPERPPPPA
+268 AAPNRPSSTA
-278 QRPVSSATNPGRP
+278 QRSVSLATTPGRP
-291 RLLTRTPSELECCQ
+291 WLRTRTPSKLERCQ
-305 PNGALCFINPLFIKV
+305 SNGALCFINPLFIKV
-320 HQPDGDHSTASN
+320 HQTDGDDSTTSN

-339 GLREETV
+339 GHKEEPI
-346 SDSLET
+346 SNNLEIYNKDS
-352 NNTDTQHPCSH
+352 QHSCRDSP
-363 QVCSSEKSDSSQFA
+363 QVCSSDHSDSSQSG
-377 QSNLQSLDRNTGL
+377 QSSLQSLGRNTAQHST
-390 PDIDSQTSISSS
+390 DDNSETSSS
-402 QKLSPADSVPRS
+402 NQKLSAADSVSRS

-423 IVLQRSAPPLQQ
+423 FVPRHSAPPL

-441 IAWIN
+441 ISWIN
-446 VPNEKMEE
+446 IPKEKVEE
-454 RERERGSLLSRLGSS
+454 RERGSSLLSRLGSS

-474 SSSPPKRFSISSPIS
+474 SSSSPKRLSISSPIS
-489 IPLPSLPISLSSLS
+489 IPRPSLPISLSSLS
-503 SSPRRAKASP
+503 SSPHRAKASS

-536 RAGLSRCNATRTST
+536 RAKLSQHNATRTLA
-550 QDSSS
+550 QYSSS
-555 PPDPSLMTSSK
+555 PRDPSLMTTSK
-566 EADETG
+566 RAEVTG
-572 GEEEEVGEECS
+572 GEEEAGEECS
-583 GCGQRLSDMSLST
+583 GGGQRLSDMSLST

-619 PPTVADFNTHLPL
+619 PPTMADFNTHLPL
-632 SLPPSQLPYCSM
+632 SLPPSHMPYCSM
-644 EDDDDEEDEEEEE
+644 EEDEEDEDDEDDEDEDE

-670 DQDLTMVPPGH
+670 DQDLTMIPPGH

-720 RRVLELSRDKGSYFG
+720 RRVVELSRHKGSYFG

-740 YLSYMSEGAGTQAWQ
+740 YLSYMGEGAGTQAWQ

-770 ITQMKSYLRQSS
+770 ITQMKSYLQQSS
-782 ELEPPL
+782 ELEPPI
-788 ESLIPEDQIDQVLEK
+788 ESLIPEDQIDRVLEK
-803 AMHKCLL
+803 AMHKCV
-810 KSLKPVV
+810 LKPLKPMV
-817 SAALQEFQ
+817 SVALQEFQ
-825 VRSGEWQELKENL
+825 VRSGAWQELKENL
-838 ALAKARQPQEMGVA
+838 LLAKARHPQEMGVA
-852 DTLPPDPVA
+852 DMLPPDPVA
-861 IEKIKHKFHTMSKL
+861 IEKIKHKFHAMSKL
-875 YSPEKKVS
+875 YSPEKKVT

-914 YVLAQC
+914 HVLAQC

-973 ETRNTLHQWH
+973 ETRDTLHQWH

-1017 IQVRPYAS
+1017 LQVRPYAT

-1030 RLCAQ
+1030 QLCAQ

-1067 KAELLSRTQATPF
+1067 KAELHSRSQTAPF
-1080 HFVFRRV
+1080 HFVFRCL
-1087 AKSDASPTDPPDLT
+1087 ANSNTSSSAPLDPT
-1101 PNLNSL
+1101 PNLNDL
-1107 TVAADPHANIN
+1107 TVTSDPQANLN
-1118 QLSIDMSAPSRQPTL
+1118 NLSMPVSPSPQPTL
-1133 SSGLSPTLSLSLPP
+1133 SLGLSPTLSISLQT
-1147 SHINSNTI
+1147 SHITGNSI
-1155 SL
+1155 SVPGGRLKV

>member
-1 MSSSN
+1 
-6 SSEQR
+6 
-11 SFLLPDWNN
+11 
-20 THTVIETDR
+20 
-29 EGSTDTMST
+29 MST
-38 SQPGKQERKGSFFKL
+38 STISPPCKQERKGSFFKL
-53 IDSFASEIGTLK
+53 IDSFAWEIGTLK

-71 TEPAEGDH
+71 TKPTVEE
-79 NTDTLLGLGE
+79 NKTDTLVGLSE
-89 EVGGLFLQAS
+89 EVGGLFLPAS
-99 PCAGMGAGLARAR
+99 PRAGIGAGQAGAR

-129 VQTHAVWLQLGL
+129 VHTHAVWLQLGL
-141 SHQDAIHILQSQPTG
+141 SHQDATRLLQSQPPG
-156 TFVVRKSTSLQRKVI
+156 TFVVRKSTSLQRKVL
-171 SLRMDKESAVPVKD
+171 SLRMDKDSEVPVKD
-185 FPVKES
+185 FLVKES
-191 QYTFSLVGS
+191 QYTFSLEGS

-246 GAGFWDAQCCHR
+246 GTGFWDTQLSHR
-258 RKDSVSLSGI
+258 RKSSVTLAGVAAPSRPPPPSQRSVSLTT
-268 AAPERPPPPA
+268 APERP
-278 QRPVSSATNPGRP
+278 
-291 RLLTRTPSELECCQ
+291 RLRTRTPSELECCQ
-305 PNGALCFINPLFIKV
+305 SRGALCFINPLFIKV
-320 HQPDGDHSTASN
+320 HQGDPCITSN
-332 PSGTAKQ
+332 PSGTVKQ
-339 GLREETV
+339 GQREEPV
-346 SDSLET
+346 SNSIET
-352 NNTDTQHPCSH
+352 NNKDTQHSCADGP
-363 QVCSSEKSDSSQFA
+363 QVCISEHTDRSQSG
-377 QSNLQSLDRNTGL
+377 QSHLQSLSRNTEL
-390 PDIDSQTSISSS
+390 QDNTNETSSSS
-402 QKLSPADSVPRS
+402 QRLSAADSVSRS
-414 PPPRPPPPR
+414 PPPRPPPPHFA
-423 IVLQRSAPPLQQ
+423 QRRSGPPPRQ

-441 IAWIN
+441 ISWIK
-446 VPNEKMEE
+446 VPKEKVEE
-454 RERERGSLLSRLGSS
+454 RERGSSLLSRLGSS

-474 SSSPPKRFSISSPIS
+474 SSSPPKRLSISSPIS
-489 IPLPSLPISLSSLS
+489 IPRPSLPISLSSLS

-519 AQCHLALEDQTI
+519 AQCHLALEEQTI

-536 RAGLSRCNATRTST
+536 RAKLSQQNSSKTEN
-550 QDSSS
+550 QDSCSPSDSS
-555 PPDPSLMTSSK
+555 LLNTRK
-566 EADETG
+566 RAELTG
-572 GEEEEVGEECS
+572 GEEETGEECS
-583 GCGQRLSDMSLST
+583 GGGQRLSDMSLST
-596 DSSDSLDFSQSS
+596 DSSDSLDFSQCS

-632 SLPPSQLPYCSM
+632 SIPPSHLPYCSM
-644 EDDDDEEDEEEEE
+644 EEDDDDEDDEDEEE

-692 VLQKALRGHLRKMSG
+692 VLQKALRGQLRKMSG

-720 RRVLELSRDKGSYFG
+720 RRVGELSRDRGSYFG

-740 YLSYMSEGAGTQAWQ
+740 YLCYMGEGAGTQAWQ
-755 GYASGLELLQTLRQF
+755 SYASGLELLQTLRQF

-782 ELEPPL
+782 ELEPPI
-788 ESLIPEDQIDQVLEK
+788 ESLIPEDQIDRVLEK
-803 AMHKCLL
+803 AMHKCV
-810 KSLKPVV
+810 LKPLKPMV
-817 SAALQEFQ
+817 SVALKEFQ

-838 ALAKARQPQEMGVA
+838 SLAKARQPQEMGVA

-875 YSPEKKVS
+875 YSPEKKVT

-983 RRRTTQRSAPSI
+983 RRRTMQRSAPSI

-1017 IQVRPYAS
+1017 LQVRPYAT

-1030 RLCAQ
+1030 QLCAQ

-1067 KAELLSRTQATPF
+1067 KAELHSRSQATPF
-1080 HFVFRRV
+1080 HFVFRRM
-1087 AKSDASPTDPPDLT
+1087 ANSNTSSLAPLDTTPNRNDLT
-1101 PNLNSL
+1101 ATSDLQANLNNL
-1107 TVAADPHANIN
+1107 GMD
-1118 QLSIDMSAPSRQPTL
+1118 LSAPSHQPTF
-1133 SSGLSPTLSLSLPP
+1133 SPGLSPLLSLSLPP
-1147 SHINSNTI
+1147 SHLSGDSI
-1155 SL
+1155 SI

>member
-1 MSSSN
+1 MS
-6 SSEQR
+6 QHR
-11 SFLLPDWNN
+11 
-20 THTVIETDR
+20 
-29 EGSTDTMST
+29 
-38 SQPGKQERKGSFFKL
+38 QQERKGSFFKL
-53 IDSFASEIGTLK
+53 IDSFAWEIGTLK

-71 TEPAEGDH
+71 KEPKEE
-79 NTDTLLGLGE
+79 NKTDPLHGLGE

-99 PCAGMGAGLARAR
+99 PCAGIRAGPAGVR

-119 HRRLSVLDRL
+119 RRRLSVLDRL

-141 SHQDAIHILQSQPTG
+141 SHQDATRLLQSQPAR
-156 TFVVRKSTSLQRKVI
+156 TFVVRKSSSLQRKVI
-171 SLRMDKESAVPVKD
+171 SVRMNQDSAVPVKD

-234 RTSADLEEVAKL
+234 ATSADLEEVAKL
-246 GAGFWDAQCCHR
+246 GAGFWDTQACHR
-258 RKDSVSLSGI
+258 RKGSVSISGLG
-268 AAPERPPPPA
+268 APERPPK
-278 QRPVSSATNPGRP
+278 PVSLADFPGCP
-291 RLLTRTPSELECCQ
+291 RLRTRTPSELECCQ
-305 PNGALCFINPLFIKV
+305 SNGALCFINPLFIKV
-320 HQPDGDHSTASN
+320 HQPDGDHGTTLN
-332 PSGTAKQ
+332 PSGTVKR
-339 GLREETV
+339 GPREEPV
-346 SDSLET
+346 SGGLEAV
-352 NNTDTQHPCSH
+352 NKDARRAYGESPLVASSDQRE
-363 QVCSSEKSDSSQFA
+363 SSESGQSDLRSGQ
-377 QSNLQSLDRNTGL
+377 
-390 PDIDSQTSISSS
+390 ISSLKIS
-402 QKLSPADSVPRS
+402 ATDGVQRS
-414 PPPRPPPPR
+414 PPPRPPLPR
-423 IVLQRSAPPLQQ
+423 IVARRSAAPLRQ

-441 IAWIN
+441 IPWIKA
-446 VPNEKMEE
+446 PKEKVEDK
-454 RERERGSLLSRLGSS
+454 GSSSLLWRLGSS

-474 SSSPPKRFSISSPIS
+474 SSSPPKRLNISSPIS
-489 IPLPSLPISLSSLS
+489 IPRPSLAISLSSL

-519 AQCHLALEDQTI
+519 AQCHLALEEQTI
-531 EKALI
+531 ESALI
-536 RAGLSRCNATRTST
+536 RAMLCQRDATGTVA
-550 QDSSS
+550 QESSN
-555 PPDPSLMTSSK
+555 PPDSTLMTTSQQVDVTEGVE
-566 EADETG
+566 EA
-572 GEEEEVGEECS
+572 GEECS
-583 GCGQRLSDMSLST
+583 GAGQRLSDMSLST

-619 PPTVADFNTHLPL
+619 PPTVADFDTHLPL
-632 SLPPSQLPYCSM
+632 SLPPSRLVCCSTD
-644 EDDDDEEDEEEEE
+644 EDDEDEDEED

-662 SLESDQDQ
+662 GLESDQDQ

-681 RTKRRPSASAL
+681 RTRRRPSASAL

-707 VFNSLLTPEKRAI
+707 VFSSLLTPEKRAI

-740 YLSYMSEGAGTQAWQ
+740 YLSYMGEGAGTQAWQ

-782 ELEPPL
+782 ELEPPI
-788 ESLIPEDQIDQVLEK
+788 ESLIPEDQIDRVLEK
-803 AMHKCLL
+803 AMHKCVL
-810 KSLKPVV
+810 KTLKPVV

-825 VRSGEWQELKENL
+825 VRSGEWRELRENMS
-838 ALAKARQPQEMGVA
+838 LAKARQPREMGVA
-852 DTLPPDPVA
+852 DTPPPDPVA
-861 IEKIKHKFHTMSKL
+861 IEKIRHKFHTMSKL
-875 YSPEKKVS
+875 YSPEKKVT

-920 DMPQLDNEILYM
+920 DMPQLDHEILYM

-973 ETRNTLHQWH
+973 ETRDTLHQWH

-1017 IQVRPYAS
+1017 LQVRPYAT

-1030 RLCAQ
+1030 RLCAH
-1035 KFKVSDPEN
+1035 KFKVPDPEN
-1044 YGLFLLMEG
+1044 YALFLVTEG
-1053 SSQQLAPDTHPQKI
+1053 SGQQLAPDTHPQKI
-1067 KAELLSRTQATPF
+1067 KAELHSRSQATPF

-1087 AKSDASPTDPPDLT
+1087 AGGSTSLSAPLNLVPNLNDLTVTSDPQADLNDLATDPPASSPQLT
-1101 PNLNSL
+1101 TGGPSL
-1107 TVAADPHANIN
+1107 D
-1118 QLSIDMSAPSRQPTL
+1118 
-1133 SSGLSPTLSLSLPP
+1133 LSLPP
-1147 SHINSNTI
+1147 SLLNGNSI
-1155 SL
+1155 SI

>member
-1 MSSSN
+1 MPSTNTVS
-6 SSEQR
+6 QR
-11 SFLLPDWNN
+11 
-20 THTVIETDR
+20 
-29 EGSTDTMST
+29 
-38 SQPGKQERKGSFFKL
+38 QEKGSFFKL
-53 IDSFASEIGTLK
+53 IDSFACEIGTLK
-65 KEMGKK
+65 KAMGKK
-71 TEPAEGDH
+71 TDPADGDH
-79 NTDTLLGLGE
+79 KADSLLGLGE

-99 PCAGMGAGLARAR
+99 PCPGIGAALAGAR

-129 VQTHAVWLQLGL
+129 VHTHAVWLQLSL
-141 SHQDAIHILQSQPTG
+141 SHGDATLVLQKQPTG
-156 TFVVRKSTSLQRKVI
+156 TFVVRKSASLQRKVL
-171 SLRMDKESAVPVKD
+171 SLRMDKDSAVPVED

-191 QYTFSLVGS
+191 QYTFSLEGS

-246 GAGFWDAQCCHR
+246 GPGFWDSPLCHR
-258 RKDSVSLSGI
+258 GKGSASLSAT
-268 AAPERPPPPA
+268 AAPDRPPTPTK
-278 QRPVSSATNPGRP
+278 RPVSSATAPGRP
-291 RLLTRTPSELECCQ
+291 RLQTRTPSELECCQ
-305 PNGALCFINPLFIKV
+305 SNGALCFINPLFLKV
-320 HQPDGDHSTASN
+320 HQPGGQPSAA
-332 PSGTAKQ
+332 PSGT
-339 GLREETV
+339 
-346 SDSLET
+346 
-352 NNTDTQHPCSH
+352 
-363 QVCSSEKSDSSQFA
+363 EKSTEQQGESSQT
-377 QSNLQSLDRNTGL
+377 NG
-390 PDIDSQTSISSS
+390 SQT
-402 QKLSPADSVPRS
+402 PSVSRS
-414 PPPRPPPPR
+414 PPARPPPPR
-423 IVLQRSAPPLQQ
+423 FGSRRSALPVRQ

-446 VPNEKMEE
+446 IPKEKGEE
-454 RERERGSLLSRLGSS
+454 RERGSSLLSRLGSS

-474 SSSPPKRFSISSPIS
+474 SSSPPKRLNISSPIS
-489 IPLPSLPISLSSLS
+489 ISRPSLPLSLPSLS
-503 SSPRRAKASP
+503 SSPRRPKVSP
-513 SSSQED
+513 SSSLED
-519 AQCHLALEDQTI
+519 AQCHLALEEQTI
-531 EKALI
+531 ERALI
-536 RAGLSRCNATRTST
+536 RAKLSKSNATRTPP
-550 QDSSS
+550 QDSCS
-555 PPDPSLMTSSK
+555 PPEPSLMTTSRQA
-566 EADETG
+566 EMQR
-572 GEEEEVGEECS
+572 GEEEEEGAEECS
-583 GCGQRLSDMSLST
+583 GGSQRLSDMSLST

-608 AFFLPPLHDPS
+608 VFFLPPLHDPC
-619 PPTVADFNTHLPL
+619 PPTVDDFNTHLPL
-632 SLPPSQLPYCSM
+632 SLPPSHLPYGSM
-644 EDDDDEEDEEEEE
+644 EEDDDDEDDEDEEE

-681 RTKRRPSASAL
+681 RTNRRPSASAL
-692 VLQKALRGHLRKMSG
+692 VLQRALRGHLRKMSG

-720 RRVLELSRDKGSYFG
+720 RRVVELSRDKGSYFG
-735 CLVQD
+735 SLVQD
-740 YLSYMSEGAGTQAWQ
+740 YLSYMGEGAGAQAWQ

-782 ELEPPL
+782 EMEPPI

-803 AMHKCLL
+803 AMHKCVL
-810 KSLKPVV
+810 KPLKPVV
-817 SAALQEFQ
+817 SAALKEFQ
-825 VRSGEWQELKENL
+825 VRSGAWQELRENL
-838 ALAKARQPQEMGVA
+838 SLARARQPQEMGVA
-852 DTLPPDPVA
+852 DTPPPDHVA
-861 IEKIKHKFHTMSKL
+861 VEKIRQKFHTMCKL
-875 YSPEKKVS
+875 YSPEKKVTV
-883 MLLRVCKLIYTIMED
+883 LLRVCKLIYTIMED

-939 LLHGEG
+939 QLHGEG

-973 ETRNTLHQWH
+973 ETRDTLHQWH

-1017 IQVRPYAS
+1017 LQVRPYAT

-1030 RLCAQ
+1030 QLCAL
-1035 KFKVSDPEN
+1035 KFKVSDPQN

-1067 KAELLSRTQATPF
+1067 KAELHSRQQAAPF
-1080 HFVFRRV
+1080 LFVFRRV
-1087 AKSDASPTDPPDLT
+1087 ASGSSGGTLT
-1101 PNLNSL
+1101 SAPIEMPNLTLTNLNELNMDLSGSSPEPQPGRSL
-1107 TVAADPHANIN
+1107 
-1118 QLSIDMSAPSRQPTL
+1118 
-1133 SSGLSPTLSLSLPP
+1133 GLCPALSLSL
-1147 SHINSNTI
+1147 SRSGGQ
-1155 SL
+1155 LDV